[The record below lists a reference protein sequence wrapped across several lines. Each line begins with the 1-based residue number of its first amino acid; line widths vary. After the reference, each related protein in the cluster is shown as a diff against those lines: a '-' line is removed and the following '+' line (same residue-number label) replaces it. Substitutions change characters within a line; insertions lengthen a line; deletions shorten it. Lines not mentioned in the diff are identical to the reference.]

1 MRWFGPSGGGGARW
15 ILGGGAGRQAPLQL
29 CLRRA
34 TGATV
39 AFHLSLL
46 VVGVMHGVDMSWDLL
61 RSLFVQLSPLYNN
74 LSLVS
79 KL

>member
-1 MRWFGPSGGGGARW
+1 MLDGGADH
-15 ILGGGAGRQAPLQL
+15 QAPLQL
-29 CLRRA
+29 RLRRA
-34 TGATV
+34 TGVTV

-46 VVGVMHGVDMSWDLL
+46 VVGVMHGVDMSWDP
-61 RSLFVQLSPLYNN
+61 SAIIAYSVESPCIN